1 MRTLLD
7 IKSHLIP
14 GLEGIS
20 KHFGALNWLSL
31 GFASKCSKYS
41 LRELFIFLLM
51 RRYLLHLGNFLCSG
65 FWICVLQTLQFRKLF
80 LLFFFSCN
88 FPIFLRFNFALPS
101 VFCFLQFLHRSPLC
115 RWELEIPGKS
125 AVPGSWTAPAS
136 SPPPPSLSDPPA
148 LGWRRE

>member
-80 LLFFFSCN
+80 LLLFFSCN

-101 VFCFLQFLHRSPLC
+101 VFCFL
-115 RWELEIPGKS
+115 
-125 AVPGSWTAPAS
+125 PGSWTAPAS